1 MGRKARGKEEQVE
14 RTAKM
19 KMLGG
24 VLGGILLAGAAW
36 WPSPTQAAGTDE
48 LKLRVG
54 DAAPNFKL
62 QYFDGKE
69 LKDVSLSD
77 YQGKKNVVLA
87 FYVFAFTGG

>member
-1 MGRKARGKEEQVE
+1 ME
-14 RTAKM
+14 RTRRM
-19 KMLGG
+19 KVLSG
-24 VLGGILLAGAAW
+24 VLGVILLAGAAW
-36 WPSPTQAAGTDE
+36 WPSSTLAAGTDE

-54 DAAPNFKL
+54 DPAPDFKL

-77 YQGKKNVVLA
+77 YRGKKNVVLA